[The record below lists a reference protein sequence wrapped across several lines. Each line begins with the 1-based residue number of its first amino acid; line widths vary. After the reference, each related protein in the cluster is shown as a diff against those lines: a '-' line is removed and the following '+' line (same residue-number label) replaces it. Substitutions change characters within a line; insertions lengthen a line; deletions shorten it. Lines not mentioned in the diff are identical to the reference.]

1 MLCDSRAWTS
11 NERVDLRPSSRLSDS
26 LLEDSG
32 DERTRYEETLIWT
45 RSVEVP
51 LVTLS
56 LYNTSAFWWN
66 QNTPGGLTCL
76 ERLDTKPPEQRCS
89 GLGEFP
95 DHLVERK
102 DVYLFRVLL
111 PMFKKV
117 IPTVWME
124 SEPHLQMD
132 SAEKRT
138 FLQPKV
144 EKKDLI

>member
-56 LYNTSAFWWN
+56 LYNTS
-66 QNTPGGLTCL
+66 
-76 ERLDTKPPEQRCS
+76 
-89 GLGEFP
+89 
-95 DHLVERK
+95 V
-102 DVYLFRVLL
+102 FRVLL